1 MVEYLNE
8 HTCNMQYPLISEYI
22 EAILSSEDNFD
33 KLSNLRPILDEYGNP
48 IMSSGNFAVVFKMT
62 DGEKNYAI
70 KCFLKEQKGRKE
82 AYNQICDHISSI
94 HTKHFVSTSYYEKE
108 LFVDTTQ
115 TEENEFPVLLMDW
128 VDGLGLSEYI
138 SRNYDNSEKMA
149 NLYNNLQDMIE
160 WLLPSHLAHGD
171 LKPDNIIVTADSN
184 IVLIDYDGMFVPSMQ
199 GQYSREHGTP
209 QFQYQGRT
217 ISDFNEYIDDYAGIY
232 LALIIK
238 LISIDRKTLEF
249 FTSMSKETLVAYA
262 SKHINNIF
270 ISKLLSAYL
279 LVNSMG
285 FIEHEMLYNVF
296 YNERK
301 RNRKLELNL
310 LSNALKGDTQA
321 MIQLGDSYS
330 SGKFTPQNS
339 YKALE
344 FYYTAKSM
352 GNVNASC
359 RICRHFYHFQN
370 DCYNIKN
377 YRKNPIHRAMCD
389 NQIDFSL
396 CREAEE
402 DLYKD
407 SNHANEYFQKAESL
421 EFAPAINWIAIRKDT
436 FSIKKLEQ
444 AANLGYAD
452 ANKDLADYYR
462 KGKHVQQ
469 NLKESIK
476 YYRRAAE
483 LGNSEAQ
490 TIIGEVYS
498 KGMVEYP
505 VSWIDAVYW
514 FEKSAQ
520 QGNLKAIR
528 QLFFCYL
535 NGTGVERNYDKAF
548 SLIDYY
554 YDTSDSVILFLLGY
568 CYENAIGTAKY
579 YQAAYNYYLKS
590 VHSVGGYTLA
600 EVRLE
605 LLCKQHDIKDETFVE
620 QYEIA
625 EIGECGTGTYSSD
638 GHRFLCYWGTYGE
651 EYSVAEGTEVLCDDS
666 FNDLYS
672 ECDGHYLEKLILPE
686 SLVRIGNNV
695 FCASITNIE
704 CNSCNFVIENGFL
717 LSNDKKTL
725 YRYFGSDEVV
735 NIPTT
740 VIFVKGGAFSEKQI
754 KHIHIPKS
762 VKYIGNNPF
771 AGINY
776 QFYYSWKIED
786 NMPFKITCESENYKI
801 INNTLYDL
809 KGKIIIAYWGHD
821 KIVQVEKWT
830 KEIGKN
836 AFFQSNI
843 EIIDLTNSQIKIV
856 HETAFYRCF
865 NLHSIQISKGTMLQY
880 RSLLPTYLQDLI
892 QEI

>member
-1 MVEYLNE
+1 MN
-8 HTCNMQYPLISEYI
+8 YPLISEYI
-22 EAILSSEDNFD
+22 EAIRTAEYNFD
-33 KLSNLRPILDEYGNP
+33 KLNNLRPILDCDGNP

-62 DGEKNYAI
+62 DGKKNYAI
-70 KCFLKEQKGRKE
+70 KCFLKEQEGRKE
-82 AYNQICDHISSI
+82 AYNQICDYMSSI
-94 HTKHFVSTSYYEKE
+94 HTKHFVSMSYYEKE

-115 TEENEFPVLLMDW
+115 TEDNEFPVLLMDW
-128 VDGLGLSEYI
+128 VDGLGLEEYV
-138 SRNYDNSEKMA
+138 SLNLGNREKLSDLYDNIEH
-149 NLYNNLQDMIE
+149 MIE

-171 LKPDNIIVTADSN
+171 LKPDNIIVSADGD

-199 GQYSREHGTP
+199 GQYAREQGTP
-209 QFQYQGRT
+209 KFQYQGRT
-217 ISDFNEYIDDYAGIY
+217 KSDFNEYIDDYAAIF

-238 LISIDRKTLEF
+238 IISIDSKPMDLF
-249 FTSMSKETLVAYA
+249 LSMTKEALVSYA
-262 SKHINNIF
+262 SKYINNID

-279 LVNSMG
+279 LTNSIG
-285 FIEHEMLYNVF
+285 FIEREVLYNVL

-301 RNRKLELNL
+301 RKRNLELSL

-321 MIQLGDSYS
+321 MIQLGDTYS
-330 SGKFTPQNS
+330 RGKFTPRNDS
-339 YKALE
+339 KALE

-359 RICRHFYHFQN
+359 GICRHFYHFQ
-370 DCYNIKN
+370 DDYYGIKD
-377 YRKNPIHRAMCD
+377 YRKNPIHRAMRD
-389 NQIDFSL
+389 NRIDFSL

-402 DLYKD
+402 DLFKD
-407 SNHANEYFQKAESL
+407 ENHANEYLQKAAML
-421 EFAPAINWIAIRKDT
+421 EFPPAIRWIATRKNT
-436 FSIKKLEQ
+436 FNIQMLEHI
-444 AANLGYAD
+444 ADLGYAR
-452 ANKDLADYYR
+452 ANKNLADYYR
-462 KGKHVQQ
+462 KGNHVQRS
-469 NLKESIK
+469 LKESLK
-476 YYRRAAE
+476 YYQRAAD
-483 LGNSEAQ
+483 LGDDEAQ
-490 TIIGEVYS
+490 DIIGQAYS
-498 KGMVEYP
+498 KGIGDYP
-505 VSWIDAVYW
+505 ICWTDAISWSK
-514 FEKSAQ
+514 KSAQ
-520 QGNLKAIR
+520 QGNIKAIR
-528 QLFFCYL
+528 RLFFCYL
-535 NGTGVERNYDKAF
+535 NGIGIEKNYDKAF

-554 YDTSDSVILFLLGY
+554 YDTSDSVILYLLGC
-568 CYENAIGTAKY
+568 CYENAIGTCKD
-579 YQAAYNYYLKS
+579 YQTAYNYYLKS

-651 EYSVAEGTEVLCDDS
+651 EYSVAEGTEILCDDS

-695 FCASITNIE
+695 FCTSITDIE
-704 CNSCNFVIENGFL
+704 CKSLNFVVENGFL

-762 VKYIGNNPF
+762 VKYIGDNPF

-776 QFYYSWKIED
+776 QFYYSGKIED

-821 KIVQVEKWT
+821 KIVQIEKWT

-865 NLHSIQISKGTMLQY
+865 NLHSIQIPKGTMLQY

>member
-1 MVEYLNE
+1 
-8 HTCNMQYPLISEYI
+8 MQYPLISEYI

-62 DGEKNYAI
+62 DGNKDYAI

-82 AYNQICDHISSI
+82 AYNQICDYINGI
-94 HTKHFVSTSYYEKE
+94 YTKYIVSTSYYEKE

-138 SRNYDNSEKMA
+138 SCNYDNCEKMA
-149 NLYNNLQDMIE
+149 NLYNNIQDMIE

-171 LKPDNIIVTADSN
+171 LKPDNIIVTVDSN

-238 LISIDRKTLEF
+238 LISIDHKPLEF
-249 FTSMSKETLVAYA
+249 FLSMNKEALVSYA
-262 SKHINNIF
+262 SKHINNIY
-270 ISKLLSAYL
+270 ISKLLSAFL

-301 RNRKLELNL
+301 RKRKLELNL

-321 MIQLGDSYS
+321 MIQLGDTYS
-330 SGKFTPQNS
+330 RGEFTPKNS

-344 FYYTAKSM
+344 FYLTAKSM
-352 GNVNASC
+352 GNTNASC
-359 RICRHFYHFQN
+359 GICKHFYHFQN
-370 DCYNIKN
+370 DYYNIKN
-377 YRKNPIHRAMCD
+377 FRQNPIHKAMC
-389 NQIDFSL
+389 NHNIDFSL

-402 DLYKD
+402 DLFKD
-407 SNHANEYFQKAESL
+407 QYHANEYFQKAASL

-444 AANLGYAD
+444 AANLGYAN

-462 KGKHVQQ
+462 KGKHVQR

-476 YYRRAAE
+476 YYQRAAE
-483 LGNSEAQ
+483 LGDSEAQ
-490 TIIGEVYS
+490 AIIGEAYS
-498 KGMVEYP
+498 KGIEDYP
-505 VSWIDAVYW
+505 ISWSDAVYW

-535 NGTGVERNYDKAF
+535 TGTGVEKNYDKAF

-554 YDTSDSVILFLLGY
+554 YDTSDSVILYLLGC
-568 CYENAIGTAKY
+568 CYENAIGTSKD

-590 VHSVGGYTLA
+590 VHSWGGCTLA
-600 EVRLE
+600 EIRLE

-620 QYEIA
+620 QYEII

-638 GHRFLCYWGTYGE
+638 GRRFLCYWGTYGE
-651 EYSVAEGTEVLCDDS
+651 EYSVTEGTEVLCDDS

-672 ECDGHYLEKLILPE
+672 ECDGYYLEKLILPE

-704 CNSCNFVIENGFL
+704 CNSLNFVVENGFL

-735 NIPTT
+735 NIPPT
-740 VIFVKGGAFSEKQI
+740 VIFIKGGAFSEKQI

-762 VKYIGNNPF
+762 VKYIGDNPF
-771 AGINY
+771 AGIY
-776 QFYYSWKIED
+776 LLCD
-786 NMPFKITCESENYKI
+786 NGKVVNGVHIDNQSSNFEITDEI
-801 INNTLYDL
+801 LYDIRERRL
-809 KGKIIIAYWGHD
+809 IAYVGNKPIIRIKD
-821 KIVQVEKWT
+821 NVKS
-830 KEIGKN
+830 IGKN
-836 AFFQSNI
+836 AFFCTDVTYIFLSNSI
-843 EIIDLTNSQIKIV
+843 EFVDD
-856 HETAFYRCF
+856 TAFYWCS
-865 NLHSIQISKGTMLQY
+865 NLKIIYVPMGMELKFKKI
-880 RSLLPTYLQDLI
+880 LPNYVSDKI
-892 QEI
+892 QEIF

>member
-1 MVEYLNE
+1 
-8 HTCNMQYPLISEYI
+8 MQYPLISEYI

-48 IMSSGNFAVVFKMT
+48 IMTSGNFAVVFKMT
-62 DGEKNYAI
+62 DGEKIYAI

-82 AYNQICDHISSI
+82 AYNQICDHMSNI
-94 HTKHFVSTSYYEKE
+94 HTKHFVSTSYYENE

-138 SRNYDNSEKMA
+138 SRNYDNCEKMA
-149 NLYNNLQDMIE
+149 NLYNNIQDMIE

-171 LKPDNIIVTADSN
+171 LKPDNIIVTADGN

-199 GQYSREHGTP
+199 GQYAREHGTP

-238 LISIDRKTLEF
+238 LISLDHKPLEF
-249 FTSMSKETLVAYA
+249 FLSMNKEALVAYT
-262 SKHINNIF
+262 SKHINNIY

-330 SGKFTPQNS
+330 IGKFTPQNS

-344 FYYTAKSM
+344 FYFTAKSM
-352 GNVNASC
+352 GNTNASC
-359 RICRHFYHFQN
+359 GICRHFYHFQK
-370 DCYNIKN
+370 DYYNIKN
-377 YRKNPIHRAMCD
+377 FRQNPIHKAMC
-389 NQIDFSL
+389 NHNIDFSL

-402 DLYKD
+402 DTLKD
-407 SNHANEYFQKAESL
+407 QYHANEYFQKAASL

-444 AANLGYAD
+444 AANLGYAN

-476 YYRRAAE
+476 YYQRAAE
-483 LGNSEAQ
+483 LGDSEAQ
-490 TIIGEVYS
+490 AIIGEAYS
-498 KGMVEYP
+498 KGIEDYP
-505 VSWIDAVYW
+505 ISCSDAVYW
-514 FEKSAQ
+514 FEKSAL

-535 NGTGVERNYDKAF
+535 NGTGVEKNYDKAF

-554 YDTSDSVILFLLGY
+554 YDTSDSVILYLLGC
-568 CYENAIGTAKY
+568 CYENAIGTAKD

-590 VHSVGGYTLA
+590 VHSVGGNTLA

-625 EIGECGTGTYSSD
+625 EIGKCGTGTYSSD
-638 GHRFLCYWGTYGE
+638 GRRFLCYWGTYGE
-651 EYSVAEGTEVLCDDS
+651 EYSVTDGTEVLCDDS

-672 ECDGHYLEKLILPE
+672 ECEGLYLEKLILPE

-704 CNSCNFVIENGFL
+704 CNSCNFFIENGFL

-762 VKYIGNNPF
+762 VKYIGDNPF
-771 AGINY
+771 AGIY
-776 QFYYSWKIED
+776 LLCD
-786 NMPFKITCESENYKI
+786 NGKVVNGVHIDNQSSNFEITDEI
-801 INNTLYDL
+801 LYDIRERRL
-809 KGKIIIAYWGHD
+809 IAYVGNKPIIRIKD
-821 KIVQVEKWT
+821 NVKS
-830 KEIGKN
+830 IGKN
-836 AFFQSNI
+836 AFFCTDVTYIFLSNSI
-843 EIIDLTNSQIKIV
+843 EFVDD
-856 HETAFYRCF
+856 TAFYWCS
-865 NLHSIQISKGTMLQY
+865 NLKIIYVPMGMELKFKKI
-880 RSLLPTYLQDLI
+880 LPNYVSDKI
-892 QEI
+892 QEIF

>member
-1 MVEYLNE
+1 MVKYLNE
-8 HTCNMQYPLISEYI
+8 YTYNMQYPLISEYI
-22 EAILSSEDNFD
+22 EAIISSEDNFD

-62 DGEKNYAI
+62 DGNKDYAI

-82 AYNQICDHISSI
+82 AYNQICDYINGI
-94 HTKHFVSTSYYEKE
+94 YTKYIVSTSYYEKE

-138 SRNYDNSEKMA
+138 SCNYDNCEKMA
-149 NLYNNLQDMIE
+149 NLYNNIQDMIE

-171 LKPDNIIVTADSN
+171 LKPDNIIVTVDSN

-238 LISIDRKTLEF
+238 LISIDHKPLEF
-249 FTSMSKETLVAYA
+249 FLSMNKEALVSYA
-262 SKHINNIF
+262 SKHINNIY
-270 ISKLLSAYL
+270 ISKLLSAFL

-301 RNRKLELNL
+301 RKRKLELNL

-321 MIQLGDSYS
+321 MIQLGDTYS
-330 SGKFTPQNS
+330 RGEFTPKNS

-344 FYYTAKSM
+344 FYLTAKSM
-352 GNVNASC
+352 GNTNASC
-359 RICRHFYHFQN
+359 GICKHFYHFQN
-370 DCYNIKN
+370 DYYNIKN
-377 YRKNPIHRAMCD
+377 FRQNPIHKAMC
-389 NQIDFSL
+389 NHNIDFSL

-402 DLYKD
+402 DLFKD
-407 SNHANEYFQKAESL
+407 QYHANEYFQKAASL
-421 EFAPAINWIAIRKDT
+421 EFAPAINWIATRKET
-436 FSIKKLEQ
+436 FSIGMLEQ
-444 AANLGYAD
+444 AAKLGHAKS
-452 ANKDLADYYR
+452 NKDLAYYYI
-462 KGKHVQQ
+462 KGEHVQR
-469 NLKESIK
+469 NFKESIK
-476 YYRRAAE
+476 YYQRAAE
-483 LGNSEAQ
+483 LGDSEAQ
-490 TIIGEVYS
+490 VIIGEAYS
-498 KGMVEYP
+498 KGIEDYL
-505 VSWIDAVYW
+505 VSWSDAVYW

-535 NGTGVERNYDKAF
+535 NGTGVEKNYDKAF

-554 YDTSDSVILFLLGY
+554 YDTSDSVILYLLGC
-568 CYENAIGTAKY
+568 CYENAIGTSKD

-590 VHSVGGYTLA
+590 VHSWGGYTLA
-600 EVRLE
+600 EIRLE

-620 QYEIA
+620 QSEIA
-625 EIGECGTGTYSSD
+625 EIGKCGTGTYSSD

-672 ECDGHYLEKLILPE
+672 ECDGHYLKKLILPE

-704 CNSCNFVIENGFL
+704 CNSLNFVVENGFL

-735 NIPTT
+735 NIPPT
-740 VIFVKGGAFSEKQI
+740 VIFIKGGAFSEKQI

-762 VKYIGNNPF
+762 VKYIGDNPF

-776 QFYYSWKIED
+776 QFYYSRKLVD
-786 NMPFKITCESENYKI
+786 NMPFKITCESDNYKI
-801 INNTLYDL
+801 INNALYDL
-809 KGKIIIAYWGHD
+809 KGKIIVAYWGHD
-821 KIVQVEKWT
+821 KIVHIEKWT
-830 KEIGKN
+830 KRIGKN

-843 EIIDLTNSQIKIV
+843 EIIDLTNSQIEIV

-865 NLHSIQISKGTMLQY
+865 NLHSVQISNGTMLQF
-880 RSLLPTYLQDLI
+880 RKLLPIYLHNLI

>member
-1 MVEYLNE
+1 MVKYLNE
-8 HTCNMQYPLISEYI
+8 YTYNMQYPLISEYI
-22 EAILSSEDNFD
+22 EAILSSEDNLD
-33 KLSNLRPILDEYGNP
+33 KLSNLRPILDEYDNP
-48 IMSSGNFAVVFKMT
+48 IMSSGNFAVVFKMS

-82 AYNQICDHISSI
+82 AYNQICDYMSGI
-94 HTKHFVSTSYYEKE
+94 HKKHFVSTSYYEKE
-108 LFVDTTQ
+108 LFVDTNQ

-138 SRNYDNSEKMA
+138 SRNYDNREKMA
-149 NLYNNLQDMIE
+149 NLYNNIQDMIE
-160 WLLPSHLAHGD
+160 WLLTSHLAHGD
-171 LKPDNIIVTADSN
+171 LKPDNIIVTADGN

-199 GQYSREHGTP
+199 GQYSRDLGTP
-209 QFQYQGRT
+209 QFQYKCRT

-232 LALIIK
+232 LTLIIK
-238 LISIDRKTLEF
+238 LISIDHKPLEF
-249 FTSMSKETLVAYA
+249 FLSMNKETLVAYV
-262 SKHINNIF
+262 SNHINNVG

-279 LVNSMG
+279 LVNSIG
-285 FIEHEMLYNVF
+285 FIEREMLHNVF
-296 YNERK
+296 YDERK
-301 RNRKLELNL
+301 RNRHLEISL
-310 LSNALKGDTQA
+310 LSNAIKGDTQA
-321 MIQLGDSYS
+321 MIQLGDTYS
-330 SGKFTPQNS
+330 RGKFTPIND

-359 RICRHFYHFQN
+359 GICRHFYHFQG
-370 DCYNIKN
+370 DYYNIKN
-377 YRKNPIHRAMCD
+377 YRKNPIHRAMC
-389 NQIDFSL
+389 NNHIDFSL

-421 EFAPAINWIAIRKDT
+421 EFAPAIYWIATQKDT
-436 FSIKKLEQ
+436 FSIEKLEH
-444 AANLGYAD
+444 ATSLGYAY
-452 ANKDLADYYR
+452 ANKRLADYYR
-462 KGKHVQQ
+462 KGEHVQR
-469 NLKESIK
+469 NFKESIK
-476 YYRRAAE
+476 YYQRAAE

-520 QGNLKAIR
+520 QGNLNAIR
-528 QLFFCYL
+528 HLFFCYL
-535 NGTGVERNYDKAF
+535 NGTGIERNYDKAF

-554 YDTSDSVILFLLGY
+554 YDTSDSIILFLLGC
-568 CYENAIGTAKY
+568 CYENAIGTAKD

-605 LLCKQHDIKDETFVE
+605 LLCKQYDIKDETFVE

-625 EIGECGTGTYSSD
+625 KIGKCDTGTYSSD
-638 GHRFLCYWGTYGE
+638 GRRFLCYWGTYGK
-651 EYSVAEGTEVLCDDS
+651 EYSVTDGTEVLCDDS

-704 CNSCNFVIENGFL
+704 CNSLNFVVENGFL

-735 NIPTT
+735 NIPPT
-740 VIFVKGGAFSEKQI
+740 VIFIKGGAFSEKQI
-754 KHIHIPKS
+754 KHIQIPKS
-762 VKYIGNNPF
+762 VKYIGDNPF

-776 QFYYSWKIED
+776 QFYYSLKTED
-786 NMPFKITCESENYKI
+786 NMPFKITCESDNYKI
-801 INNTLYDL
+801 INNALYDL
-809 KGKIIIAYWGHD
+809 KDKIIIAYWGHD
-821 KIVQVEKWT
+821 KIVHIEKWT
-830 KEIGKN
+830 KGIGKN

-843 EIIDLTNSQIKIV
+843 EIIDLTNSQIEIV
-856 HETAFYRCF
+856 HETAFYGCL
-865 NLHSIQISKGTMLQY
+865 NLHCVQISNGAMLQF
-880 RSLLPTYLQDLI
+880 RKLLPIYLHNLI

>member
-1 MVEYLNE
+1 
-8 HTCNMQYPLISEYI
+8 MQYPLISEYI

-48 IMSSGNFAVVFKMT
+48 IMTSGNFAVVFKMT
-62 DGEKNYAI
+62 DGEKIYAI

-82 AYNQICDHISSI
+82 AYNQICDHMSNI

-115 TEENEFPVLLMDW
+115 TEDNEFPVLLMDW

-149 NLYNNLQDMIE
+149 NLYNNLQDMIA

-199 GQYSREHGTP
+199 GQYSRDLGTP
-209 QFQYQGRT
+209 QFQYKCRT

-232 LALIIK
+232 LTLIIK
-238 LISIDRKTLEF
+238 LISIDHKPLEF
-249 FTSMSKETLVAYA
+249 FLSMNKEALVAYV
-262 SKHINNIF
+262 SNHINSVG

-279 LVNSMG
+279 LVNSIG
-285 FIEHEMLYNVF
+285 FIEREMLHNVF
-296 YNERK
+296 YDERK
-301 RNRKLELNL
+301 RNRHLELSL
-310 LSNALKGDTQA
+310 LSNAIKGDTQA
-321 MIQLGDSYS
+321 MIQLGDTYS
-330 SGKFTPQNS
+330 RGKFTPIND
-339 YKALE
+339 YKALD

-359 RICRHFYHFQN
+359 GICRHFYHFQN
-370 DCYNIKN
+370 DYYNIKN

-389 NQIDFSL
+389 NHIDFSL

-407 SNHANEYFQKAESL
+407 SNHANEFFQKAASL
-421 EFAPAINWIAIRKDT
+421 EFVPAIYWIAIRKDT
-436 FSIKKLEQ
+436 FSIEKLKH
-444 AANLGYAD
+444 AACLGYAY
-452 ANKDLADYYR
+452 ANKRLANYYR
-462 KGKHVQQ
+462 KDEHVQQ
-469 NLKESIK
+469 NFKESIK
-476 YYRRAAE
+476 FYQRAAE
-483 LGNSEAQ
+483 LGDSEAQ

-498 KGMVEYP
+498 KGVIEYP

-514 FEKSAQ
+514 FDKSAQ
-520 QGNLKAIR
+520 QGNLNAIR
-528 QLFFCYL
+528 HLFFCYL
-535 NGTGVERNYDKAF
+535 NGTGIERNYDKAF

-568 CYENAIGTAKY
+568 CYENAIGTAKD

-590 VHSVGGYTLA
+590 VHSVGGCTLA

-620 QYEIA
+620 QHEIK
-625 EIGECGTGTYSSD
+625 EIGECGTGIYSSD
-638 GHRFLCYWGTYGE
+638 GRRFLCSWGTYGY
-651 EYSVAEGTEVLCDDS
+651 EYSVTEGTEVLCDDS

-672 ECDGHYLEKLILPE
+672 ECDVHCLKKLILPE

-704 CNSCNFVIENGFL
+704 CNSCNFVVENSFL

-725 YRYFGSDEVV
+725 YRYFGTEEVV
-735 NIPTT
+735 NIPPT
-740 VIFVKGGAFSEKQI
+740 VIFIKGGAFSEKNI
-754 KHIHIPKS
+754 KHIQIPKS
-762 VKYIGNNPF
+762 VKHIGDNPF
-771 AGINY
+771 AGIWLPCDNG
-776 QFYYSWKIED
+776 KIVNGVHID
-786 NMPFKITCESENYKI
+786 NQSSNFEITDEI
-801 INNTLYDL
+801 LYDIRERRL
-809 KGKIIIAYWGHD
+809 IAYVGNKSTIRIKD
-821 KIVQVEKWT
+821 NVKS
-830 KEIGKN
+830 IGKN
-836 AFFQSNI
+836 AFFGTDVTYITLSNSI
-843 EIIDLTNSQIKIV
+843 EFVD
-856 HETAFYRCF
+856 ETAFYWCL
-865 NLHSIQISKGTMLQY
+865 NLKIIYVPMGMELKFKKI
-880 RSLLPTYLQDLI
+880 LPNYVSEKI
-892 QEI
+892 QEIF

>member
-1 MVEYLNE
+1 MVKYLNE
-8 HTCNMQYPLISEYI
+8 YTYNMQYPLISEYI
-22 EAILSSEDNFD
+22 EAILSSEDNLD
-33 KLSNLRPILDEYGNP
+33 KLSNLRPILDEYDNP
-48 IMSSGNFAVVFKMT
+48 IMSSGNFAVVFKMS

-82 AYNQICDHISSI
+82 AYNQICDYMSGI
-94 HTKHFVSTSYYEKE
+94 HKKHFVSTSYYEKE
-108 LFVDTTQ
+108 LFVDTNQ

-138 SRNYDNSEKMA
+138 SRNYDNREKMA
-149 NLYNNLQDMIE
+149 NLYNNIQDMIE
-160 WLLPSHLAHGD
+160 WLLTSHLAHGD
-171 LKPDNIIVTADSN
+171 LKPDNIIVTADGN

-199 GQYSREHGTP
+199 GQYSRDLGTP
-209 QFQYQGRT
+209 QFQYKCRT

-232 LALIIK
+232 LTLIIK
-238 LISIDRKTLEF
+238 LISIDHKPLEF
-249 FTSMSKETLVAYA
+249 FLSMNKETLVAYV
-262 SKHINNIF
+262 SNHINNVG

-279 LVNSMG
+279 LVNSIG
-285 FIEHEMLYNVF
+285 FIEREMLHNVF
-296 YNERK
+296 YDERK
-301 RNRKLELNL
+301 RNRHLEISL
-310 LSNALKGDTQA
+310 LSNAIKGDTQA
-321 MIQLGDSYS
+321 MIQLGDTYS
-330 SGKFTPQNS
+330 RGKFTPIND

-359 RICRHFYHFQN
+359 GICRHFYHFQG
-370 DCYNIKN
+370 DYYNIKN
-377 YRKNPIHRAMCD
+377 YRKNPIHRAMC
-389 NQIDFSL
+389 NNHIDFSL

-421 EFAPAINWIAIRKDT
+421 EFAPAIYWIATQKDT
-436 FSIKKLEQ
+436 FSIEKLEH
-444 AANLGYAD
+444 ATSLGYAY
-452 ANKDLADYYR
+452 ANKRLADYYR
-462 KGKHVQQ
+462 KGEHVQR
-469 NLKESIK
+469 NFKESIK
-476 YYRRAAE
+476 YYQRAAE

-520 QGNLKAIR
+520 QGNLNAIR
-528 QLFFCYL
+528 HLFFCYL
-535 NGTGVERNYDKAF
+535 NGTGIERNYDKAF

-554 YDTSDSVILFLLGY
+554 YDTSDSIILFLLGC
-568 CYENAIGTAKY
+568 CYENAIGTAKD

-605 LLCKQHDIKDETFVE
+605 LLCKQYDIKDETFVE

-625 EIGECGTGTYSSD
+625 KIGKCDTGTYSSD
-638 GHRFLCYWGTYGE
+638 GRRFLCYWGTYGK
-651 EYSVAEGTEVLCDDS
+651 EYSVTDGTEVLCDDS

-704 CNSCNFVIENGFL
+704 CNSLNFVVENGFL

-735 NIPTT
+735 NIPPT
-740 VIFVKGGAFSEKQI
+740 VIFIKGGAFSEKQI
-754 KHIHIPKS
+754 KHIKIPKS
-762 VKYIGNNPF
+762 VKYIGDNPF

-776 QFYYSWKIED
+776 QFYYSLKTED
-786 NMPFKITCESENYKI
+786 NMPFKITCESDNYKI
-801 INNTLYDL
+801 INNALYDL
-809 KGKIIIAYWGHD
+809 KDKIIIAYWGHD
-821 KIVQVEKWT
+821 KIVHIEKWT
-830 KEIGKN
+830 KGIGKN

-843 EIIDLTNSQIKIV
+843 EIIDLTNSQIEIV
-856 HETAFYRCF
+856 HETAFYGCL
-865 NLHSIQISKGTMLQY
+865 NLHCVQISNGTMLQF
-880 RSLLPTYLQDLI
+880 RKLLPIYLHNLI

>member
-1 MVEYLNE
+1 MVKYLNE
-8 HTCNMQYPLISEYI
+8 YTYNMQYPLISEYI
-22 EAILSSEDNFD
+22 EAILSSEDNLD
-33 KLSNLRPILDEYGNP
+33 KLSNLRPILDEYDNP
-48 IMSSGNFAVVFKMT
+48 IMSSGNFAVVFKMS

-82 AYNQICDHISSI
+82 AYNQICDYMSGI
-94 HTKHFVSTSYYEKE
+94 HKKHFVSTSYYEKE
-108 LFVDTTQ
+108 LFVDTNQ

-138 SRNYDNSEKMA
+138 SRNYDNREKMA
-149 NLYNNLQDMIE
+149 NLYNNIQDMIE
-160 WLLPSHLAHGD
+160 WLLTSHLAHGD
-171 LKPDNIIVTADSN
+171 LKPDNIIVTADGN

-199 GQYSREHGTP
+199 GQYSRDLGTP
-209 QFQYQGRT
+209 QFQYKCRT

-232 LALIIK
+232 LTLIIK
-238 LISIDRKTLEF
+238 LISIDHKPLEF
-249 FTSMSKETLVAYA
+249 FLSMNKETLVAYV
-262 SKHINNIF
+262 SNHINSVG

-279 LVNSMG
+279 LVNSIG
-285 FIEHEMLYNVF
+285 FIEREMLHNVF
-296 YNERK
+296 YDERK
-301 RNRKLELNL
+301 RNRHLELSL
-310 LSNALKGDTQA
+310 LSNAIKGDTQA
-321 MIQLGDSYS
+321 MIQLGDTYS
-330 SGKFTPQNS
+330 RGKFTPIND

-359 RICRHFYHFQN
+359 GICRHFYHFQG
-370 DCYNIKN
+370 DYYNIKN
-377 YRKNPIHRAMCD
+377 YRKNPIHRAMC
-389 NQIDFSL
+389 NNHIDFSL

-421 EFAPAINWIAIRKDT
+421 EFAPAIYWIATQKDT
-436 FSIKKLEQ
+436 FSIEKLEH
-444 AANLGYAD
+444 ATSLGYAY
-452 ANKDLADYYR
+452 ANKRLADYYR
-462 KGKHVQQ
+462 KGEHVQQ
-469 NLKESIK
+469 NFKESIK
-476 YYRRAAE
+476 YYQRAAE

-520 QGNLKAIR
+520 QGNLNAIR
-528 QLFFCYL
+528 HLFFCYL
-535 NGTGVERNYDKAF
+535 NGTGIERNYDKAF

-554 YDTSDSVILFLLGY
+554 YDTSDSVILFLLGC
-568 CYENAIGTAKY
+568 CYENAIGTAKD

-605 LLCKQHDIKDETFVE
+605 LLCKQYDIKDETFVE

-625 EIGECGTGTYSSD
+625 KIGKCDTGTYSSD
-638 GHRFLCYWGTYGE
+638 GRRFLCYWGTYGK
-651 EYSVAEGTEVLCDDS
+651 EYSVTDGTEVLCDDS

-704 CNSCNFVIENGFL
+704 CNSLNFVVENGFL

-735 NIPTT
+735 NIPPT
-740 VIFVKGGAFSEKQI
+740 VIFIKGGAFSEKQI
-754 KHIHIPKS
+754 KHIQIPKS
-762 VKYIGNNPF
+762 VKYIGDNPF

-776 QFYYSWKIED
+776 QFYYSLKTED
-786 NMPFKITCESENYKI
+786 NMPFKITCESDNYKI
-801 INNTLYDL
+801 INNALYDL

-821 KIVQVEKWT
+821 KIVHIEKWT
-830 KEIGKN
+830 KGIGKN

-843 EIIDLTNSQIKIV
+843 EIIDLTNSQIEIV
-856 HETAFYRCF
+856 HETAFYGCL
-865 NLHSIQISKGTMLQY
+865 NLHCVQISNGTMLQF
-880 RSLLPTYLQDLI
+880 RKLLPIYLHNLI

>member
-1 MVEYLNE
+1 M
-8 HTCNMQYPLISEYI
+8 
-22 EAILSSEDNFD
+22 D
-33 KLSNLRPILDEYGNP
+33 KNKRSNWNDFKEILDQHHITRLYHFTDRDNLESIIKNGGLYSWADCDEKGIKIPKQGGGDISRSLDRRDGLQHYVRVSFTRQHPMMYIAMNDGRISNP
-48 IMSSGNFAVVFKMT
+48 VVLEIDPEVIYWDDTLFADRNATRNGAQKGGTLADFKKIHFNAVTARTHFDLDESEQPFFQAEVMVNHFIPLKYITNIGNFGIPIPSQPKMLQS
-62 DGEKNYAI
+62 KIA
-70 KCFLKEQKGRKE
+70 
-82 AYNQICDHISSI
+82 
-94 HTKHFVSTSYYEKE
+94 
-108 LFVDTTQ
+108 TQ
-115 TEENEFPVLLMDW
+115 
-128 VDGLGLSEYI
+128 
-138 SRNYDNSEKMA
+138 
-149 NLYNNLQDMIE
+149 
-160 WLLPSHLAHGD
+160 
-171 LKPDNIIVTADSN
+171 
-184 IVLIDYDGMFVPSMQ
+184 
-199 GQYSREHGTP
+199 
-209 QFQYQGRT
+209 
-217 ISDFNEYIDDYAGIY
+217 
-232 LALIIK
+232 
-238 LISIDRKTLEF
+238 
-249 FTSMSKETLVAYA
+249 
-262 SKHINNIF
+262 
-270 ISKLLSAYL
+270 
-279 LVNSMG
+279 
-285 FIEHEMLYNVF
+285 
-296 YNERK
+296 
-301 RNRKLELNL
+301 
-310 LSNALKGDTQA
+310 
-321 MIQLGDSYS
+321 
-330 SGKFTPQNS
+330 
-339 YKALE
+339 
-344 FYYTAKSM
+344 
-352 GNVNASC
+352 
-359 RICRHFYHFQN
+359 
-370 DCYNIKN
+370 
-377 YRKNPIHRAMCD
+377 
-389 NQIDFSL
+389 
-396 CREAEE
+396 
-402 DLYKD
+402 
-407 SNHANEYFQKAESL
+407 
-421 EFAPAINWIAIRKDT
+421 KDT
-436 FSIKKLEQ
+436 FSIEKLEH
-444 AANLGYAD
+444 ATSLGYAY
-452 ANKDLADYYR
+452 ANKRLADYYG
-462 KGKHVQQ
+462 KGEHVQR
-469 NLKESIK
+469 NFKESIK
-476 YYRRAAE
+476 YYQRAAE

-520 QGNLKAIR
+520 QGNLNAIR
-528 QLFFCYL
+528 HLFFCYL
-535 NGTGVERNYDKAF
+535 NGTGIERNYDKAF
-548 SLIDYY
+548 SLINYY

-568 CYENAIGTAKY
+568 CYENAIGTAKD

-625 EIGECGTGTYSSD
+625 EIGECGTGIYSSD
-638 GHRFLCYWGTYGE
+638 GRRFLCYWGSYGE
-651 EYSVAEGTEVLCDDS
+651 EYSVTEGTEVLCDDS

-771 AGINY
+771 AGIDY

-830 KEIGKN
+830 REIGKN

-843 EIIDLTNSQIKIV
+843 EILDLTNSQIKIV